1 MFENDVVS
9 VLSDC
14 VKIILS
20 VRMDTHTQMLDHVG
34 TVNVL
39 LENGELLVRYPG
51 NSLVQVNPAAAKKVG
66 SHRVPTSVAQVHF
79 KPNWGGSFIC
89 KQPYEITSY
98 CKVVP
103 ILVHVMDHRV
113 LSLVGLC
120 LIQGSSPKKF
130 LLSWVLLDC
139 TCLSFLLCCLN
150 DGFFHT

>member
-20 VRMDTHTQMLDHVG
+20 VKVDTHTQMLDHVG

-66 SHRVPTSVAQVHF
+66 SHRVPTSVARVHF
-79 KPNWGGSFIC
+79 KPNWVQYSFMC
-89 KQPYEITSY
+89 KQPMKKLAIVRSCQFRFTSWITE
-98 CKVVP
+98 
-103 ILVHVMDHRV
+103 
-113 LSLVGLC
+113 
-120 LIQGSSPKKF
+120 F
-130 LLSWVLLDC
+130 
-139 TCLSFLLCCLN
+139 
-150 DGFFHT
+150 

>member
-20 VRMDTHTQMLDHVG
+20 VKMDTHTQMLDHVG

-66 SHRVPTSVAQVHF
+66 SHRVPTSVA
-79 KPNWGGSFIC
+79 
-89 KQPYEITSY
+89 
-98 CKVVP
+98 
-103 ILVHVMDHRV
+103 
-113 LSLVGLC
+113 
-120 LIQGSSPKKF
+120 
-130 LLSWVLLDC
+130 
-139 TCLSFLLCCLN
+139 
-150 DGFFHT
+150 